1 MSLMLVK
8 NISEFKNF
16 SDIDCKL
23 MIYERNVPQGS
34 VSFFKNLIKIDF
46 SVNAEI
52 SKFDTKNNIKSALS
66 DVFSS
71 EIKSSIFYETWI
83 NDITQLCKIF
93 SDIQN
98 TNSISMWIGSK
109 RGCKR
114 YHIDN
119 VPQRLLVTYSGEG
132 TEWLPDDAGDKIAY
146 LNGEPNEKILK
157 NSKKKQ
163 FVNEWDIA
171 IFKGGSEGL
180 LHRTPDSALN
190 KHSILLRLD
199 HAHYWKNVYNNIA

>member
-1 MSLMLVK
+1 MSLILAK

-16 SDIDCKL
+16 SHTDSKL
-23 MIYERNVPQGS
+23 IIYERNAPQGS

-66 DVFSS
+66 DVFSF

-83 NDITQLCKIF
+83 NDITHLCKIF

-98 TNSISMWIGSK
+98 TNSISMWLGSK